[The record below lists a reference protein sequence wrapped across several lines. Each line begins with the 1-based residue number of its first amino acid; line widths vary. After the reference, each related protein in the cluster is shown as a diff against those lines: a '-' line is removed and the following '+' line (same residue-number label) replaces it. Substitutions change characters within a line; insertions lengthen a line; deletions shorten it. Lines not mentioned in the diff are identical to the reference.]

1 MKRNRKGIRKLM
13 KLIEKLK
20 GITGDL
26 IYSMLGLVV
35 MNGVIQ
41 FILYPFFNRE
51 LGAEAFGGVLTLIS
65 IVAIMGSTFGIA
77 ANYSRMVC
85 YTKGKEAKGDYNLF
99 LLIIA
104 AISVIVSIAGLMWLG
119 TGDILYFA
127 GYYLL
132 MVMTIFRY
140 YADVEFRLNVNYK
153 RFFIYYLLISLGYL
167 AGMAVYKLT
176 NSWVVAMLIGETL
189 AVAYVVLTGSVFKR
203 PLLKKSEYIK
213 DNFKSFMILSGTELI
228 ATLILNADRLML
240 QVFAGGVAVT
250 VFYAATLVGKIV
262 SLVSMPLNGVIIG
275 HLAHYEGK
283 LKSSTFAKICGV
295 SVVLGLILDIFC
307 VAVSYVFVK
316 VMYADI
322 FEMVVPYFW
331 LANLGQIF
339 YFISNTLTVILLRF
353 TEEKYQLYI
362 NIVYLIVF
370 LVVAIP
376 MTYIWQLWGMAWA
389 LVIVNVAKIFVI
401 MIIGGLQLKKQAE

>member
-1 MKRNRKGIRKLM
+1 M

-41 FILYPFFNRE
+41 FILYPYLNGQ
-51 LGAEAFGGVLTLIS
+51 LGAEKFGSVLTLIS
-65 IVAIMGSTFGIA
+65 IVAIMGSTFGTA
-77 ANYSRMVC
+77 ANYSRMVS
-85 YTKGKEAKGDYNLF
+85 YTKQRQAKGDYNLF

-104 AISVIVSIAGLMWLG
+104 GISVFVSIAGLIWLG
-119 TGDILYFA
+119 NISLIYFA

-132 MVMTIFRY
+132 MIMTILRY

-153 RFFIYYLLISLGYL
+153 RFFIYYLLISAGYL
-167 AGMAVYKLT
+167 AGIVVYRFT
-176 NSWVVAMLIGETL
+176 SSWVIAMLMGETL
-189 AVAYVVLTGSVFKR
+189 AVGYVVITGSVFKR
-203 PLLKKSEYIK
+203 PLFKPSEFIK
-213 DNFKSFMILSGTELI
+213 ENFKSFMILSGTELI

-275 HLAHYEGK
+275 HLAHYDGK
-283 LKSSTFAKICGV
+283 LKKSTFTKICLA
-295 SVVLGLILDIFC
+295 SIALGFVIDIFC
-307 VAVSYVFVK
+307 VGLSYVFVK
-316 VMYADI
+316 IMYADI
-322 FEMVVPYFW
+322 FDMVRPYFW

-353 TEEKYQLYI
+353 TDEKYQLYI
-362 NIVYLIVF
+362 NIIYLLVF
-370 LVVAIP
+370 VAVAIP
-376 MTYIWQLWGMAWA
+376 MTAAWQLWGMAWA
-389 LVIVNVAKIFVI
+389 LVIVNVVKIFVI
-401 MIIGGLQLKKQAE
+401 MIIGGVQLKKQQA